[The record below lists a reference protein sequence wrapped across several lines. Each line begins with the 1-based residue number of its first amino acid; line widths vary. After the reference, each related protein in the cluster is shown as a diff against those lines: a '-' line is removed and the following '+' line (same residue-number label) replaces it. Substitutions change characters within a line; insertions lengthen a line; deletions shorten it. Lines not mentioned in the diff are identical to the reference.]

1 MCREKSL
8 NVVIEGRA
16 PMCFRCHQTDHVQ
29 KTYQAKMESDI
40 INDELETTQTSAQPD
55 INTEINIEEKPN
67 SKREWRKPFLKKK
80 EQKKD

>member
-1 MCREKSL
+1 
-8 NVVIEGRA
+8 
-16 PMCFRCHQTDHVQ
+16 
-29 KTYQAKMESDI
+29 MESDI